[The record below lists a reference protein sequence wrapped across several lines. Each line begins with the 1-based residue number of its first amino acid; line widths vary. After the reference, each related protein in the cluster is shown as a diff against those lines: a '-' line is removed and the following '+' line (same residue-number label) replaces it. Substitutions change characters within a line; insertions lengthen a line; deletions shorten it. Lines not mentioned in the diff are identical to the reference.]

1 MKNFLVAPVALLVVS
16 FLTFPS
22 TGLSSENFAN
32 KGQVELG
39 GTLGFT
45 SNTHVTAGTTGD
57 AATTIALTPFVGYF
71 FLNQFEVGLNL
82 RLNSTT
88 FKGNTSSNYTFLLSP
103 AWNFRIQNSIV
114 TPAVAFLIGYGSTTT
129 TGGVTSSGLSVGGRA
144 VAKIQVVSN
153 ANLHVG
159 VEYLMNTRDPS
170 GYSGAR
176 DGDNVLNVDVGF
188 AIFFP

>member
-1 MKNFLVAPVALLVVS
+1 MKNLLAALVAFLVVGFLAAPS
-16 FLTFPS
+16 S
-22 TGLSSENFAN
+22 GLANDKYAN

-39 GTLGFT
+39 GNLNFSSSTR
-45 SNTHVTAGTTGD
+45 VTAGNTGD

-71 FLNQFEVGLNL
+71 FMDQFEVGLNV
-82 RLNSTT
+82 RLSSTT
-88 FKGNTSSNYTFLLSP
+88 FQGNTSSDYTLLLSP

-114 TPAVAFLIGYGSTTT
+114 TPAVAFLFGYGSNSTA
-129 TGGVTSSGLSVGGRA
+129 GGVTSNGLSVGGRA

-159 VEYLMNTRDPS
+159 AEYLMNTRNPS
-170 GYSGAR
+170 GFSGAR
-176 DGDNVLNVDVGF
+176 NGNNLLNFDVGF